1 MVLHNPNN
9 WHWVNKDV
17 AAWAREHV
25 ERQLKSISVEANGA
39 SATVDQVL
47 TFDGDVDVSQRKG
60 KVMTLFDVKL
70 VLEYSGTT
78 TDGKD
83 VRGTI
88 TVPEVAHDTAEDEYV
103 FEIDAYSDEPAKQPV
118 KDLVRKEMVPQL
130 RKQLVQ
136 LAPAIIAEHGKDLQ
150 HAANSNPSSGVAT
163 PADAGPSGC
172 AKLGEKQP
180 AAAAK
185 STSGG
190 KGETLVNVTT
200 VTDTEEFRTTAA
212 ELFRT
217 FTDPQRIAAFTR
229 SPPKVFEGAKKGG
242 RFEIFGGNVS
252 GDFVELED
260 PSRIVQRWRLSQWP
274 AGHHSTLQITFDQN
288 DQDGVTV
295 MRVKWDGV
303 PVGQEEVTRRNWGE
317 YYVVR
322 FARRPA
328 PPAPS
333 VLPFFSEPSCR
344 HGSSWARGR

>member
-1 MVLHNPNN
+1 M
-9 WHWVNKDV
+9 
-17 AAWAREHV
+17 
-25 ERQLKSISVEANGA
+25 
-39 SATVDQVL
+39 
-47 TFDGDVDVSQRKG
+47 
-60 KVMTLFDVKL
+60 
-70 VLEYSGTT
+70 
-78 TDGKD
+78 
-83 VRGTI
+83 
-88 TVPEVAHDTAEDEYV
+88 
-103 FEIDAYSDEPAKQPV
+103 

-150 HAANSNPSSGVAT
+150 HAANSNPSSGAAT
-163 PADAGPSGC
+163 PADGGPSGS
-172 AKLGEKQP
+172 AKLGEKLS
-180 AAAAK
+180 AATAK
-185 STSGG
+185 SASGG

-252 GDFVELED
+252 GEFVELED

-274 AGHHSTLQITFDQN
+274 AGHHSTLQVTFDQN

-322 FARRPA
+322 YVSPA
-328 PPAPS
+328 PTCAAGLFLLENPHAGAVHPGHEDADRCWCVQRS
-333 VLPFFSEPSCR
+333 IKATF
-344 HGSSWARGR
+344 G